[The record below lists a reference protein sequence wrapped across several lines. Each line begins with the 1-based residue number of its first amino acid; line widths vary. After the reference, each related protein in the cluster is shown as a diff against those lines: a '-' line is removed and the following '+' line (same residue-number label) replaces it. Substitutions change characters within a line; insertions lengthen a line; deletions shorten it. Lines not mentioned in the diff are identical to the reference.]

1 MGGRSLQNHKK
12 AEGVKCV
19 EKHGIF
25 LFGILVGIVIST
37 ITIASQSILK
47 PQTTVLE
54 PTYKWKCTK
63 PYIYQGNYW
72 ITCEKLV
79 CMKIDDKD
87 FCKSLG
93 DKLKLELV
101 R

>member
-1 MGGRSLQNHKK
+1 MD
-12 AEGVKCV
+12 
-19 EKHGIF
+19 KHGIF
-25 LFGILVGIVIST
+25 LLGVLVGIVIST
-37 ITIASQSILK
+37 IVIHSTPK
-47 PQTTVLE
+47 PQATVLE

-79 CMKIDDKD
+79 CIRIDDKD
-87 FCKSLG
+87 FCKALG